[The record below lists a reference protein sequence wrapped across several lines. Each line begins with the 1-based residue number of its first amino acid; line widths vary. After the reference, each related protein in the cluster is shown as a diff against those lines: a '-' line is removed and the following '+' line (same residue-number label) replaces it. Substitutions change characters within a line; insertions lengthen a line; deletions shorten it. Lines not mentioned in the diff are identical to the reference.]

1 MFNEYIISL
10 TNNWIKE
17 ESLKLFWDSYY
28 TVTEVKGKK
37 ILSRFVNHKK
47 HKSEKIE
54 GFAID

>member
-1 MFNEYIISL
+1 MFSEYIISL
-10 TNNWIKE
+10 TNNWINE

-28 TVTEVKGKK
+28 TVTEVNEK

-47 HKSEKIE
+47 RKSEKIE